1 MRACSLVLL
10 RWLSAQSA
18 VAELPV
24 FPTAAF
30 PAVTE
35 RMSARPGEDEENRHG
50 SLASTQTPKGC
61 PPPPP
66 PPCPLTPNIPT
77 PSPQPK
83 DTCPI
88 NVLKFGVC
96 VNLING
102 LTDVVIGTQPNAPC
116 CTLIEGLADLEAAV
130 CLCAAIKANVL
141 GINLNIPV
149 TLSVL
154 VNSCGKKVPS
164 GFQCA

>member
-1 MRACSLVLL
+1 MASRALATTSFLLTFNLILFTLV
-10 RWLSAQSA
+10 
-18 VAELPV
+18 
-24 FPTAAF
+24 
-30 PAVTE
+30 
-35 RMSARPGEDEENRHG
+35 
-50 SLASTQTPKGC
+50 ASTQTPKGC

-96 VNLING
+96 VNFLNR

-116 CTLIEGLADLEAAV
+116 CTLIEGLANLEAAV

-154 VNSCGKKVPS
+154 GLNDTIVIIHVVNVV
-164 GFQCA
+164 